1 MADLKKL
8 GIQPQEGVD
17 PEVQEA
23 YYNVRSSLDR
33 DIPGQSLTNDP
44 DNPYPFEKAPEYTER
59 TEALEYIFKSFI
71 AEDSFKSIL
80 TLIRQGIPIM
90 SLTEIFLFKGFS
102 EGKWNPDLMMM
113 LAEPTAYMLMAL
125 AERSGIDYII
135 TKPDE
140 EDLNESD
147 KEQFKIFD
155 KKLKTATDLKDLKKI
170 DSKLSTSS
178 LPKEIINK
186 LENIPQSESLLA
198 KQE

>member
-1 MADLKKL
+1 MADLEKL
-8 GIQPQEGVD
+8 GIRTEQGTD

-23 YYNVRSSLDR
+23 YHNVRSSLDR
-33 DIPGQSLTNDP
+33 PIPGQSLTNDP
-44 DNPYPFEKAPEYTER
+44 NNPYPFEQAPEYTER
-59 TEALEYIFKSFI
+59 TEALEYLFKSFI
-71 AEDSFKSIL
+71 AEDSFKHIL

-102 EGKWNPDLMMM
+102 EGKWNPDLMLM

-125 AERSGIDYII
+125 AERSGIDYIV
-135 TKPDE
+135 TKPDD
-140 EDLNESD
+140 EDRAEAD
-147 KEQFKIFD
+147 EEQFKIFD
-155 KKLKTATDLKDLKKI
+155 KTLKEVSDLKKI

>member
-1 MADLKKL
+1 MADLEKL
-8 GIQPQEGVD
+8 GIRTEQGID

-23 YYNVRSSLDR
+23 YHNVRSSLDR
-33 DIPGQSLTNDP
+33 PIPGQSLTNDP
-44 DNPYPFEKAPEYTER
+44 NNPYPFEQAPEYTER
-59 TEALEYIFKSFI
+59 TEALEYLFKSFI
-71 AEDSFKSIL
+71 AEDSFKHIL

-102 EGKWNPDLMMM
+102 EGKWNPDLMLM

-125 AERSGIDYII
+125 AERSGIDYIV
-135 TKPDE
+135 TKPDD
-140 EDLNESD
+140 EDTAEAD
-147 KEQFKIFD
+147 EEQFKIFD
-155 KKLKTATDLKDLKKI
+155 KTLKEVSDLKKI

>member
-1 MADLKKL
+1 MADLEKL
-8 GIQPQEGVD
+8 GIRPEQGID

-23 YYNVRSSLDR
+23 YHNVRSSLDR
-33 DIPGQSLTNDP
+33 PIPGQSLTNDP
-44 DNPYPFEKAPEYTER
+44 NNPYPFEQAPEYTER
-59 TEALEYIFKSFI
+59 TEALEYLFKSFI
-71 AEDSFKSIL
+71 AEDSFKHIL

-102 EGKWNPDLMMM
+102 EGKWNPDLMLM

-125 AERSGIDYII
+125 AERSGIDYIV
-135 TKPDE
+135 TKPDD
-140 EDLNESD
+140 EDMAEAD
-147 KEQFKIFD
+147 EEQFKIFD
-155 KKLKTATDLKDLKKI
+155 KTLKEVSDLKKI

>member
-1 MADLKKL
+1 MADLEKL
-8 GIQPQEGVD
+8 GIRTEQGID

-23 YYNVRSSLDR
+23 YHNVRSSLDR
-33 DIPGQSLTNDP
+33 PIPGQSLTNDP
-44 DNPYPFEKAPEYTER
+44 NNPYPFEQAPEYTER
-59 TEALEYIFKSFI
+59 TEALEYLFKSFI
-71 AEDSFKSIL
+71 AEDSFKHIL

-102 EGKWNPDLMMM
+102 EGKWNPDLMLM

-125 AERSGIDYII
+125 AERSGIDYIV
-135 TKPDE
+135 TKPDD
-140 EDLNESD
+140 EDRAEAD
-147 KEQFKIFD
+147 EEQFKIFD
-155 KKLKTATDLKDLKKI
+155 KTLKEVSDLKKI